1 VRYATDEEFAIQ
13 LRMIPA
19 IAFVPSNRVCEY
31 FELLSDALP
40 DGIEQI
46 LAYYKENY
54 IGRRR
59 GNRRRNPR
67 YPHDLWNV
75 YNESL
80 GEEPKTT
87 NSIEGW
93 HRAFSGSLGA
103 VHPNIWKFIEFL
115 CSEQALNAA
124 KQGAFLAGRENRPQ
138 KKYADAALRIKNIVK
153 RFETTEP
160 LVYLKSLAYNFNF

>member
-1 VRYATDEEFAIQ
+1 
-13 LRMIPA
+13 MIPA
-19 IAFVPSNRVCEY
+19 IAFVPTNRVCEY

-40 DGIEQI
+40 DEMEPI
-46 LAYYKENY
+46 LVYYEDNC

-59 GNRRRNPR
+59 CNRRRNAR

-75 YNESL
+75 FNESL

-93 HRAFSGSLGA
+93 HRTFSRSLGT

-115 CSEQALNAA
+115 RSEKALNAA
-124 KQGAFLAGRENRPQ
+124 KQGAFVAGRENRSQ
-138 KKYADAALRIKNIVK
+138 KKYADAALRIKNIFK
-153 RFETTEP
+153 KFETTQL
-160 LVYLKSLAYNFNF
+160 LVYLRFLAFNFNF

>member
-1 VRYATDEEFAIQ
+1 
-13 LRMIPA
+13 MIPA
-19 IAFVPSNRVCEY
+19 IAFVPTNRVCEY

-40 DGIEQI
+40 DEMEPIF
-46 LAYYKENY
+46 AYYEDYY

-75 YNESL
+75 FNESL
-80 GEEPKTT
+80 REEPKTT
-87 NSIEGW
+87 NSIDGW
-93 HRAFSGSLGA
+93 HHTFSGSLGA

-115 CSEQALNAA
+115 RSEQALNAA
-124 KQGAFLAGRENRPQ
+124 KQGTFVAGRENRSQ

-153 RFETTEP
+153 KFETTQP
-160 LVYLKSLAYNFNF
+160 LIYLRSLAFIFNF

>member
-1 VRYATDEEFAIQ
+1 
-13 LRMIPA
+13 MIPA
-19 IAFVPSNRVCEY
+19 IVFVHTNRVCEY

-40 DGIEQI
+40 DEVEPI
-46 LAYYKENY
+46 LTYYEDNY

-115 CSEQALNAA
+115 RSEQALNAA
-124 KQGAFLAGRENRPQ
+124 KQGAFVAGRENRSQ
-138 KKYADAALRIKNIVK
+138 KKYADAASRIKNIVK
-153 RFETTEP
+153 KFETTQP
-160 LVYLKSLAYNFNF
+160 LIYLRSLAFNFNF